1 MDRRSRIPRWVVDW
15 APVVILPP
23 VLVIDA
29 VLSASGKP
37 LTVLNLACTVLAC
50 LPLALRR
57 RLGVAPMVVLV
68 VAGVILV
75 MALLHPG
82 NFVVL
87 IPMVAVYELARRF
100 DRRRSL
106 WIAAVCVPGVL
117 AGVLPF
123 SAGAARTASIVVRN
137 LVLCL
142 LAVAAGDMVRSR
154 REMSERAADLREQ
167 QTLRRVADERLA
179 LAHEIHDVVAHGM
192 TAINVQAGVAAHL
205 LDRDP
210 DQART
215 ALRDIKRVSG
225 EALAELRGT
234 LAALRDP
241 AQSAPLAPAGGV
253 RDLPGLAG
261 DLRAAGVEV
270 ELAVGRL
277 GELPEAVDHTA
288 YRIVQE
294 SLTNV
299 ARHSGAARAWVSVA
313 RDNGSL
319 RIEVADDGRG
329 SPGRTDGALGHG
341 MEPGN
346 GVRGM
351 RERAQALGGSLEA
364 GPSGDGSAQP
374 TPVGW
379 AVRARLPVGD
389 AAGERP

>member
-1 MDRRSRIPRWVVDW
+1 M
-15 APVVILPP
+15 VILPP

-37 LTVLNLACTVLAC
+37 LTVVNLACTVIAC
-50 LPLALRR
+50 VPLAWRR
-57 RLGVAPMVVLV
+57 WIGVAPMVVLV

-82 NFVVL
+82 NSVVL

-123 SAGAARTASIVVRN
+123 SAGAAHTASLVARN

-167 QTLRRVADERLA
+167 ETLRRVADERLA

-210 DQART
+210 GQART

-225 EALAELRGT
+225 EALTELRAA

-241 AQSAPLAPAGGV
+241 AQAAPLAPTGGV
-253 RDLPGLAG
+253 GELPRLVGEI
-261 DLRAAGVEV
+261 RAAGVEV
-270 ELAVGRL
+270 ELALPDV
-277 GELPEAVDHTA
+277 GELPPAVEHTA

-299 ARHSGAARAWVSVA
+299 ARHSGAGRAWVSMA
-313 RDNGSL
+313 RANGTL

-329 SPGRTDGALGHG
+329 SSDRTEARVAGAPP
-341 MEPGN
+341 PGN

-351 RERAQALGGSLEA
+351 RERVQALGGTLEA
-364 GPSGDGSAQP
+364 GPGGSGSARTGP
-374 TPVGW
+374 TGW
-379 AVRARLPVGD
+379 AVQARLPVREPD
-389 AAGERP
+389 GEWP